1 MTVMIMME
9 FSCWKHIFVIC
20 YFDFTDSEVGV
31 DSYNDVDD
39 IYDNDDVWDDC
50 ISGNGGN
57 TYMRVTYDDDQN
69 RTTCE
74 KKSVEKNC
82 THWIHF
88 EKKSSALESH
98 KPQSATSLWT
108 CPTAHR

>member
-1 MTVMIMME
+1 MME

-20 YFDFTDSEVGV
+20 YFDFNDSEVGV

-57 TYMRVTYDDDQN
+57 TCASHMMMTRIEQLAKN
-69 RTTCE
+69 IFW
-74 KKSVEKNC
+74 KNC

-98 KPQSATSLWT
+98 NTQSATSLWT